1 MRCKNVR
8 NNDIKE
14 YQRYNTTPE
23 RSTQSVRSR
32 GVPLLQRSLGCA
44 TTTFVRA
51 VRHKILVETTMP

>member
-32 GVPLLQRSLGCA
+32 GIPLLLAFRSA
-44 TTTFVRA
+44 TVKLLT
-51 VRHKILVETTMP
+51 KPPIY